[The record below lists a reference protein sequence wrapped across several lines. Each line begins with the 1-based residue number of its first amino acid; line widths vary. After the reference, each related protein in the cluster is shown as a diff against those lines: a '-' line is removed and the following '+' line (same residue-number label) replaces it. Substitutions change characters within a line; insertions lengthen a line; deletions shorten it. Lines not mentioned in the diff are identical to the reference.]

1 MIAGRVTR
9 IARRSVM
16 KKGMKKLQLS
26 RETLS
31 LMNHSN
37 LRVVVGGASVG
48 TACCTDPTLCATN
61 CASCALTDTRTQCSN
76 CCP

>member
-1 MIAGRVTR
+1 
-9 IARRSVM
+9 M

-31 LMNHSN
+31 ILTNST
-37 LRVVVGGASVG
+37 LRTVAGGASAG
-48 TACCTDPTLCATN
+48 TACCTDPTICATN
-61 CASCALTDTRTQCSN
+61 CPACGITDTCTQCSN

>member
-1 MIAGRVTR
+1 
-9 IARRSVM
+9 M

-31 LMNHSN
+31 ILNTPG
-37 LRVVVGGASVG
+37 LRVVVGGVSAG
-48 TACCTDPTLCATN
+48 TFCCTDPTLCATN
-61 CASCALTDTRTQCSN
+61 CPACDLTDTRTRCSN

>member
-1 MIAGRVTR
+1 
-9 IARRSVM
+9 M

-31 LMNHSN
+31 YMNNPN
-37 LRVVVGGASVG
+37 LRVVVGGVTFG
-48 TACCTDPTLCATN
+48 TACCTTDPSVCGTN
-61 CASCALTDTRTQCSN
+61 CTSCDLTDSRTACSN